1 VIDGRPRRPT
11 LSEEEIAGNNDRL
24 HQLVMGYLD
33 QFPWADVVALEA
45 NLAVM
50 ATGDAL
56 RKAIAR
62 SIEPFGF
69 NLGPPRYLVVRAI
82 FLAEDGRLSLSETAK
97 RVGVTTTNL
106 TNLIDG
112 LERDGWVARQANP
125 TDRRVTY
132 VALTETGR
140 ERCQELIPATARFTS
155 QLFSALTDEEKQG
168 LIRVL
173 QKLRR
178 IADAADANA

>member
-1 VIDGRPRRPT
+1 
-11 LSEEEIAGNNDRL
+11 
-24 HQLVMGYLD
+24 MGYVD
-33 QFPWADVVALEA
+33 QFPWADIVALEA

-50 ATGDAL
+50 ETGDAL

-62 SIEPFGF
+62 AIEPFGF

-82 FLAEDGRLSLSETAK
+82 FLAEAGRLSLSEVAK
-97 RVGVTTTNL
+97 RVGATTTNV

-112 LERDGWVARQANP
+112 LERDGWVERQANP
-125 TDRRVTY
+125 ADRRVTY
-132 VALTETGR
+132 VQLTPEGR
-140 ERCQELIPATARFTS
+140 ERCERLIPATARFTS
-155 QLFSALTDEEKQG
+155 QLFAGLTDDEKTG
-168 LIRVL
+168 LIATL